1 MNIRLRMYVKIPCVL
16 LFENRLKLDPGFDL
30 QQKSYLTRRWR
41 YQQRTVSQFCKR
53 WRPEYI
59 VNSVQRNKW
68 IRQKRRPKKG
78 DILLMKQE
86 GVPKNP
92 YPLGRIIE
100 CYEG

>member
-1 MNIRLRMYVKIPCVL
+1 LQ
-16 LFENRLKLDPGFDL
+16 LD
-30 QQKSYLTRRWR
+30 LTRRWQ
-41 YQQRTVSQFCKR
+41 YQQRRVSQFCKR

-68 IRQKRRPKKG
+68 IRQKQRPKKG

-86 GVPKNP
+86 SVPKNP

-100 CYEG
+100 CYEE

>member
-1 MNIRLRMYVKIPCVL
+1 KQV
-16 LFENRLKLDPGFDL
+16 D
-30 QQKSYLTRRWR
+30 T
-41 YQQRTVSQFCKR
+41 
-53 WRPEYI
+53 PETEAKE
-59 VNSVQRNKW
+59 R
-68 IRQKRRPKKG
+68 